1 MMYMNPGE
9 MFLGCL
15 GAVEQRFL
23 CQLFKTAR
31 EAGYTRFV
39 EPCAGT
45 FAMSNL
51 AVDTGY
57 KTSQLETSDVS
68 MMPTILGYS
77 IMGKPLDELEI
88 KAKGFSDEELLDP
101 ATALYAQLY
110 LRTAKKA
117 GTEYFHN
124 LLNDLSFEREKYVAQ
139 INEGLARCK
148 ARLGGMITVRWI
160 CSSTCARCWMMSTQ
174 SSWSIR
180 RRTSAATSA
189 TMTQAV

>member
-57 KTSQLETSDVS
+57 
-68 MMPTILGYS
+68 ILS
-77 IMGKPLDELEI
+77 NKQEL
-88 KAKGFSDEELLDP
+88 
-101 ATALYAQLY
+101 Q
-110 LRTAKKA
+110 RTA
-117 GTEYFHN
+117 
-124 LLNDLSFEREKYVAQ
+124 D
-139 INEGLARCK
+139 
-148 ARLGGMITVRWI
+148 
-160 CSSTCARCWMMSTQ
+160 
-174 SSWSIR
+174 
-180 RRTSAATSA
+180 AAL
-189 TMTQAV
+189 

>member
-148 ARLGGMITVRWI
+148 ARLGGMNYRPLDMFVHMR
-160 CSSTCARCWMMSTQ
+160 
-174 SSWSIR
+174 
-180 RRTSAATSA
+180 
-189 TMTQAV
+189 